1 MLSTWGNVLCE
12 GLFGPKLLPSQRD
25 CGKASDDAAPQGGSK
40 ATCASLKK
48 SSRSQRSCT
57 RLSLQSSLVSARGR
71 YLTRRSIRSFHCGR
85 RTCENNCD
93 DEADVSAPLSSVPF
107 DLLFLH
113 LVVPPTVKRLKLDK
127 RAKKLWLKY
136 WIMSTEA
143 FCLSGLLRFTV
154 RDWKVKEETGPRAL
168 ERLWPILHPIV
179 RFCFGPYRLEATQ
192 ARVPAADTVAV
203 LPLAERRKGGVFIPL
218 NEWGAPKTPE
228 DKMRLLKQDR
238 RARQLHRD
246 PKYDY
251 DVVWLPK
258 YWQTRIYA
266 YIFTTIAA
274 VAIVISLCFFV
285 PLILG
290 RFVLDPFGKNP
301 LHDGYNFVSH
311 RSIVTC
317 ANSQIAGVYLCILWG
332 WASGQVD
339 KLVLRLTSADQ
350 IRRSKRS
357 VRVKRSILKFVRK
370 VSMLVLLFGV
380 TPTVFGLVFELYI
393 ALPGKYGLDKT
404 ATPVLHLWDAW

>member
-1 MLSTWGNVLCE
+1 
-12 GLFGPKLLPSQRD
+12 
-25 CGKASDDAAPQGGSK
+25 
-40 ATCASLKK
+40 
-48 SSRSQRSCT
+48 
-57 RLSLQSSLVSARGR
+57 
-71 YLTRRSIRSFHCGR
+71 
-85 RTCENNCD
+85 
-93 DEADVSAPLSSVPF
+93 LSSVPF

-274 VAIVISLCFFV
+274 VATVISLCFFV

-311 RSIVTC
+311 QSIVIC
-317 ANSQIAGVYLCILWG
+317 ADCLDRRGVSLHIVGLG
-332 WASGQVD
+332 KRPSGQARVALD
-339 KLVLRLTSADQ
+339 ECRSDPPLKALSPGETIYAQVCPQGLNAGPLVRRDSDRLWNRVRAIHCSA
-350 IRRSKRS
+350 R
-357 VRVKRSILKFVRK
+357 
-370 VSMLVLLFGV
+370 
-380 TPTVFGLVFELYI
+380 
-393 ALPGKYGLDKT
+393 
-404 ATPVLHLWDAW
+404 